1 MTRQRIAMRNL
12 KEIFRLKQ
20 NGFSN
25 RAIHRSTGVAR
36 STISEY
42 LDRARQAGLTV
53 AQAFALPQDELEQ
66 ILFPQEAIPSDSDRP
81 LPDWEKVHEEL
92 HRPGVTRQILWEEY
106 REQQPT
112 GLGYSQFCE
121 RYKHWRKWHKITA
134 HIPHAAGER
143 MEVDYAGP
151 KVKIVDPQTGEI
163 HEESVFVAVLPASD
177 FIFTEL
183 HPEQSLPHWI
193 GGHTR
198 ALEAFGGVP
207 RIACPDNLRAGVKSP
222 CRYEP
227 EINPTYQAWAMHY
240 GIAVLPARVRSP
252 DDKPS
257 VENGVLFVER
267 QVLARLRR
275 RTLYGRT
282 EAITALRELTE
293 AANNR
298 PRTDWPGKVS
308 RRDLLEKLERP
319 DLRPLPEH
327 PFEYAELV
335 KARVAPNYHVAHQ
348 YQHYSVPWKLVGQR
362 VELRVSEHFVEVFH
376 RGERVAAHPR
386 RTGLPGYSTL
396 PEHMP
401 ENHRAFLEGTL
412 ERLLDRGKVLG
423 PSISRYMEELVASR
437 TFPEQAYGA
446 CQGVLSL
453 ARRYSPAQVEAVCAR
468 LLRWNQIGYRF
479 LRAELK
485 KDHGAL
491 REPTRPVAPMPVHDQ
506 IRGPQYYA

>member
-25 RAIHRSTGVAR
+25 RAIHRGTGVAR

-53 AQAFALPQDELEQ
+53 AQAFDLPQDELEQ

-81 LPDWEKVHEEL
+81 LPDWEKVYEEL

-257 VENGVLFVER
+257 VENGVQFVER
-267 QVLARLRR
+267 QVLARMRQ
-275 RTLYGRT
+275 RTLYSRA
-282 EAITALRELTE
+282 EAIRVLRELTE
-293 AANNR
+293 AANDR

-319 DLRPLPEH
+319 CLRPLPER
-327 PFEYAELV
+327 PFEYAEHV

-348 YQHYSVPWKLVGQR
+348 YQHYSVPWKLVGQK
-362 VELRVSEHFVEVFH
+362 VEMRISEHFVEVFH
-376 RGERVAAHPR
+376 RGERVAVHPR
-386 RTGLPGYSTL
+386 RTALPGYSTL

-401 ENHRAFLEGTL
+401 ENHRAFLQGTL
-412 ERLLDRGKVLG
+412 EQLLQRGKALG
-423 PSISRYMEELVASR
+423 PSVSRYMEELVISR

-446 CQGVLSL
+446 CRGVVSLS
-453 ARRYSPAQVEAVCAR
+453 RRYSPAQIEAACAR
-468 LLRWNQIGYRF
+468 LLRWNRIGYRF
-479 LRAELK
+479 LREELK
-485 KDHGAL
+485 KDHGVPG
-491 REPTRPVAPMPVHDQ
+491 EPTRPVAPMPAHDLV
-506 IRGPQYYA
+506 RGSQYYA